1 MCRYPRLIL
10 ITYYRFINMIARAL
24 ISVTDKTNLHKLAPF
39 LVDRG
44 VQLISTGGT
53 LKYLKQHNIKVTDIS
68 AFTGF
73 PEMMDGRLKTL
84 HPKIHGGIL
93 HRREEEVDAE
103 LAKEQGIE
111 LIDLVVVNLYNFE
124 KTISNPHSTFEE
136 SIENIDIGGPT
147 LLRAAAKNHKHVTV
161 LSNPSDY
168 DEFMDRYDTN
178 TEALRR
184 RYAQKVFAHTA
195 KYDDIVSLYLYRNL
209 F

>member
-1 MCRYPRLIL
+1 MK
-10 ITYYRFINMIARAL
+10 ITRAL

-93 HRREEEVDAE
+93 HRRDEETDAE
-103 LAKEQGIE
+103 LATEQGIE
-111 LIDLVVVNLYNFE
+111 LIDLVIVNLYNFE
-124 KTISNPHSTFEE
+124 NTISNPNNTFETAV
-136 SIENIDIGGPT
+136 ENIDIGGPT
-147 LLRAAAKNHKHVTV
+147 LLRAAAKNHKYVTV
-161 LSNPSDY
+161 LTNPSDY
-168 DEFMDRYDTN
+168 DEFMN
-178 TEALRR
+178 EFENITEKRR
-184 RYAQKVFAHTA
+184 RKYAQQVFAHTA
-195 KYDDIVSLYLYRNL
+195 KYDDIISMYLYRNL